1 MKDELHL
8 LLVNVVELEDYSIR
22 KCLNKKI
29 IEKLMYTSDKYISY
43 VLEYQNCPITIV
55 NFRTTTIVTL

>member
-29 IEKLMYTSDKYISY
+29 IEKLMYTSD
-43 VLEYQNCPITIV
+43 IV
-55 NFRTTTIVTL
+55 MF